1 MKKYR
6 IISLI
11 LALLMVFSFCGC
23 KKKNNGNSASSDT
36 ASDSEKQS
44 VKASL
49 LSNFNDSFD
58 PFTAA
63 TPLNRQLCKLLY
75 EPLIKVGEN
84 FEPAYCLAE
93 SAEISANQCKVKLRS
108 AVFTD
113 GSAVSSS
120 DVVYSYNAAKASA
133 TYSAQLYEVKDVK
146 AQGAD
151 TVVFNLTRYDRYFAN
166 LLDFPIMKS
175 GSDNAA
181 NSDGVKL
188 APIGCGRYRLDN
200 ENMKLVLNDS
210 YFGDKGEIKEIRLIH
225 APDAESESHYV
236 EIGACDI
243 YYADLSDGN
252 IVRMSGKKCDV
263 QLNNLVYIGINGNSE
278 ILKNSY
284 LRYAISSGIDRNAI
298 CSQSYYTNAEPA
310 RGYLHPSFK
319 PAKPLQTINFSS
331 DLQITVENLGKM
343 GYNNLDNSGYRVNSA
358 GRHITLSLLV
368 NSENASRKAAA
379 YQIASQ
385 LKDAGIEL
393 RVIEKSFAEY
403 SADLASGAFEL
414 YLGEIKILKNMD
426 ISQLVMQGGSA
437 AFGVVYDLPQ
447 NAEGEPQQADPENQ
461 TSAQS
466 PAISVEDIINGFYN
480 GTYSAADI
488 ESILLT
494 QMPQIPICYRK
505 GLLFYDSDIES
516 GVEATESDIYFSIE
530 KYKYKK

>member
-6 IISLI
+6 IVCFLS
-11 LALLMVFSFCGC
+11 ALLMIFPFCGC
-23 KKKNNGNSASSDT
+23 KKKNSENSVNPDISS
-36 ASDSEKQS
+36 AGEIS
-44 VKASL
+44 VKVSL
-49 LSNFNDSFD
+49 LSNFNDSFN
-58 PFTAA
+58 PFAAA

-75 EPLIKVGEN
+75 EPLVKVGED
-84 FEPAYCLAE
+84 FEPVYCLAK
-93 SAEISANQCKVKLRS
+93 SAEVSENQCTVKLRS

-120 DVVYSYNAAKASA
+120 DIIYSYNAAKASA
-133 TYSAQLYEVKDVK
+133 AYSSQLYEVKEVK

-151 TVVFNLTRYDRYFAN
+151 TVVFSLTRYDRYFAN
-166 LLDFPIMKS
+166 LLDFPIFKS

-181 NSDGVKL
+181 DSDGVKL
-188 APIGCGRYRLDN
+188 APVGCGRYKFDS
-200 ENMKLVLNDS
+200 ENMKLILNDS
-210 YFGDKGEIKEIRLIH
+210 YFGEKGEIKEIRLIH

-243 YYADLSDGN
+243 YYADLADGN

-263 QLNNLVYIGINGNSE
+263 QLNNLVFIGINGNSE
-278 ILKNSY
+278 VLKNPY
-284 LRYAISSGIDRNAI
+284 LRYAVSSAIDRNAI
-298 CSQSYYTNAEPA
+298 CLQSYYTNAVPA
-310 RGYLHPSFK
+310 KGYFHPSFK
-319 PAKPLQTINFSS
+319 PAKPLQTISFSS
-331 DLQITVENLGKM
+331 DLQITVENLDKM
-343 GYNNLDNSGYRVNSA
+343 GYNKLDNSGYRVNSA
-358 GRHITLSLLV
+358 GKHITLSLLV

-379 YQIASQ
+379 NQIAAQ

-393 RVIEKSFAEY
+393 KVVEKSFADY
-403 SADLASGAFEL
+403 SAALSSGAFEL

-426 ISQLVMQGGSA
+426 ISQLVLQGGTA
-437 AFGVVYDLPQ
+437 AFGVVYDS
-447 NAEGEPQQADPENQ
+447 AENSETQSGQQTESENKETVQ
-461 TSAQS
+461 V

-494 QMPQIPICYRK
+494 QMPQIPVCYRK

>member
-11 LALLMVFSFCGC
+11 LALLMTFSFCGC

-36 ASDSEKQS
+36 SSDSEIS
-44 VKASL
+44 VKKSL
-49 LSNFNDSFD
+49 LSNFNDSFN
-58 PFTAA
+58 PYTAA

-75 EPLIKVGEN
+75 EPLVKVGEN

-93 SAEISANQCKVKLRS
+93 SAEISGNQCTVKLRP

-120 DVVYSYNAAKASA
+120 DVVYSYNAAKVSAS
-133 TYSAQLYEVKDVK
+133 YSAQLYEVKDIK
-146 AQGAD
+146 AQGND

-166 LLDFPIMKS
+166 LLDFPIFKS

-188 APIGCGRYRLDN
+188 APVGCGRYKLDN
-200 ENMKLVLNDS
+200 ENMKLILNET

-263 QLNNLVYIGINGNSE
+263 QLNNLVFIGINGNSE

-284 LRYAISSGIDRNAI
+284 LRYAISSALDRSAI

-310 RGYLHPSFK
+310 KGYFHPSFK

-331 DLQITVENLGKM
+331 DLQITVENLDKM

-379 YQIASQ
+379 NQIAAQ
-385 LKDAGIEL
+385 LREAGIEIK
-393 RVIEKSFAEY
+393 VVEKSFADY
-403 SADLASGAFEL
+403 YADLASGAFEL

-426 ISQLVMQGGSA
+426 ISQLVLQGGSA

-447 NAEGEPQQADPENQ
+447 SPEGEPQQADPENQ
-461 TSAQS
+461 TSAQAS
-466 PAISVEDIINGFYN
+466 AISVEDIINGFYN

-488 ESILLT
+488 ESILQT
-494 QMPQIPICYRK
+494 KMPQIPVCYRK